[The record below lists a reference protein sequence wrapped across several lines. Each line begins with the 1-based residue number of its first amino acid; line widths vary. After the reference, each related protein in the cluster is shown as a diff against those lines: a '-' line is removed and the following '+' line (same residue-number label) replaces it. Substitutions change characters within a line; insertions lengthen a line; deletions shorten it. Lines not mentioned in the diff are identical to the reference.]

1 MSRVG
6 HQHGNVLQMA
16 VEVRRHE
23 RFADRANEVEAET
36 VRLRKM
42 YVEEKIKA
50 ETGKSVENAH
60 IESFNGRLREER
72 LNQHAFVSLDDAR
85 M

>member
-1 MSRVG
+1 M
-6 HQHGNVLQMA
+6 
-16 VEVRRHE
+16 
-23 RFADRANEVEAET
+23 
-36 VRLRKM
+36 
-42 YVEEKIKA
+42 
-50 ETGKSVENAH
+50 ENAH